1 MAGHRVSI
9 KDVAQ
14 EAGVSVTTVSH
25 ALNDKGRL
33 NPETR
38 RRVRAVAERLGYR
51 PNPAAR
57 SLVSGRTGLI
67 AAMPSLPPEGGVEFS
82 EFGYYTELIAA
93 ASGAAVDRD
102 CAMVVAPPSHAGFV
116 WDRVSLDGVI
126 VIDPMEGDP
135 ALPVLRSRG
144 IPFVTVGRDP
154 LNDDGDAVVTSDE
167 EQGTC
172 LVLDHLA
179 EQGAERIAVLSVP
192 PLNAFVQDTLGC
204 YRRWC
209 ERRSRVEI
217 LEVFE
222 IESLA
227 RDRDAAMSAALD
239 SLLAERID
247 ALYVVVEMAGV
258 GALAHLQERGV
269 RIPDELLLATT
280 HDAGRA
286 ANAEPPLTTLSFD
299 YAEQGRRAAQMLLD
313 LIDGTREPPQL
324 ELVPT
329 WLDARASTTR

>member
-38 RRVRAVAERLGYR
+38 RRVREVAERLGYR

-67 AAMPSLPPEGGVEFS
+67 AAMASLPPEGVEFS
-82 EFGYYTELIAA
+82 EFGYYTELIGA
-93 ASGAAVDRD
+93 ASGEAVDRD
-102 CAMVVAPPSHAGFV
+102 YAMVVAPPSHKGFV

-126 VIDPMEGDP
+126 VIDPIEGDP
-135 ALPVLRSRG
+135 ALPALRSRG
-144 IPFVTVGRDP
+144 IPFVTIGRDP
-154 LNDDGDAVVTSDE
+154 DDGEGDAVVTSDE

-172 LVLDHLA
+172 LVLDHLL
-179 EQGAERIAVLSVP
+179 ENGAERVAVLSVP
-192 PLNAFVQDTLGC
+192 PLNAFVQDTLAC

-209 ERRSRVEI
+209 GRRGREEI
-217 LEVFE
+217 LEVFD
-222 IESLA
+222 IEPLV
-227 RDRDAAMSAALD
+227 RDRDAAMRAALD
-239 SLLAERID
+239 TLLAEDID

-258 GALAHLQERGV
+258 AALAHLQERGI
-269 RIPDELLLATT
+269 RIPQDLLLATT

-286 ANAEPPLTTLSFD
+286 ANAEPALTTLSFD
-299 YAEQGRRAAQMLLD
+299 YAEQGRLAAQMLLD

-329 WLDARASTTR
+329 WLDARASTRR

>member
-1 MAGHRVSI
+1 MAVHRVSI

-38 RRVRAVAERLGYR
+38 RRVREVAEQLGYR

-57 SLVSGRTGLI
+57 SLVSGHTGLI
-67 AAMPSLPPEGGVEFS
+67 AAMASLPPEGVDFS
-82 EFGYYTELIAA
+82 EFGYFTELIAA
-93 ASGAAVDRD
+93 ASGTAVDRD
-102 CAMVVAPPSHAGFV
+102 YAMVVAPPSHAGFV

-126 VIDPMEGDP
+126 VIDPIEGDP

-144 IPFVTVGRDP
+144 IPFVTIGRDP
-154 LNDDGDAVVTSDE
+154 ENGDGDAVVTSDE

-172 LVLDHLA
+172 AILDHLV
-179 EQGAERIAVLSVP
+179 EQGAERVALLSVP
-192 PLNAFVQDTLGC
+192 PLNSFVQDTIAC

-209 ERRSRVEI
+209 DRRGREELLNVMPLDVLLQDRAAAVGSS
-217 LEVFE
+217 LDAL
-222 IESLA
+222 LA
-227 RDRDAAMSAALD
+227 RRVDAMYVPIELAGMTAWA
-239 SLLAERID
+239 SLE
-247 ALYVVVEMAGV
+247 
-258 GALAHLQERGV
+258 ERGV
-269 RIPDELLLATT
+269 RVPRDLLFATS

-286 ANAEPPLTTLSFD
+286 ANAEPPITTLSFD
-299 YAEQGRRAAQMLLD
+299 YVEQGRRAAKMLLD
-313 LIDGTREPPQL
+313 LIDGTRERPQL

-329 WLDARASTTR
+329 WLDKRASTTRT

>member
-1 MAGHRVSI
+1 MTGHRVSI

-38 RRVRAVAERLGYR
+38 RRVREVAERLGYR

-57 SLVSGRTGLI
+57 SLVSGHTGLI
-67 AAMPSLPPEGGVEFS
+67 AAMPSLPPEGVEFS
-82 EFGYYTELIAA
+82 EFGYYTELIGA

-102 CAMVVAPPSHAGFV
+102 YAMVVAPPSHAGFV

-135 ALPVLRSRG
+135 ALPTLRSRG

-154 LNDDGDAVVTSDE
+154 ENGEGDAVVTSDE

-172 LVLDHLA
+172 LVLDHLV
-179 EQGAERIAVLSVP
+179 EQGAERVAVLSVP
-192 PLNAFVQDTLGC
+192 PLNAFVQDTLAC

-209 ERRSRVEI
+209 ERRGRDEI

-222 IESLA
+222 IEPLA
-227 RDRDAAMSAALD
+227 RDRDAAMHAALD
-239 SLLAERID
+239 TLLARSID
-247 ALYVVVEMAGV
+247 ALYVVVEMAGM
-258 GALAHLQERGV
+258 GALAHLQARGM
-269 RIPDELLLATT
+269 RIPDDLLLATT

-286 ANAEPPLTTLSFD
+286 ANAEPALTTLTFD